1 MEAAAPAEL
10 RNGGQRAVVAPL
22 IFAWMVR
29 HWRIEKLLL
38 VAVAVLRHSLTAET
52 VGHQMVQMLCK
63 RHQTAPML
71 KVDVADLNLPAE
83 QVAMQLAAVVTQT
96 TEAVDH

>member
-1 MEAAAPAEL
+1 MEAAVLVEL

-38 VAVAVLRHSLTAET
+38 AAEVVLRHLLTAET

-63 RHQTAPML
+63 RHRTAPML
-71 KVDVADLNLPAE
+71 KVDVVVLNLPAE
-83 QVAMQLAAVVTQT
+83 QVAMQPVGVVTQT